1 MKFVVYF
8 SAMLAIAGLTGCSW
22 GKHKKSP
29 PPGAVDLSHS
39 ATKASS
45 TNAATEKFLVT
56 PDAGLRGR
64 VASVNANLRFV
75 VLTFPLGQLPP
86 TDSRM
91 NVFRNGAIV
100 GEVKITGPQRDD
112 NSVADIVLGDAQ
124 KGDEV
129 RQK

>member
-1 MKFVVYF
+1 MKFAVYF
-8 SAMLAIAGLTGCSW
+8 FAVLVVTGLAGCSW
-22 GKHKKSP
+22 GKHKKSSP
-29 PPGAVDLSHS
+29 PSSVDLSHP

-45 TNAATEKFLVT
+45 TNASGEKFLVT
-56 PDAGLRGR
+56 PDDGLRGR

-86 TDSRM
+86 TGSRL

-112 NSVADIVLGDAQ
+112 NSVADILLGDAQ

>member
-8 SAMLAIAGLTGCSW
+8 FAALVVTALTGCSW
-22 GKHKKSP
+22 GKHKTSP
-29 PPGAVDLSHS
+29 PSMVDLSHP
-39 ATKASS
+39 ANKGNS
-45 TNAATEKFLVT
+45 TNAAGEKFLVT
-56 PDAGLRGR
+56 PDEGVRGR

-75 VLTFPLGQLPP
+75 VLTFPIGQLPQV
-86 TDSRM
+86 DSRM

-112 NSVADIVLGDAQ
+112 NAVADIVLGDAQ